1 MPETTLVSSPFGV
14 LAVLC
19 AVAAFW
25 FLVQQVTAW
34 KLFDY
39 VPPLLFIYAT
49 PVILNNTGVLPAS
62 SPVYSGL
69 SAFVLPAFIVLML
82 IKVNVPAAVRIM
94 GKGVLVMLMGTLG
107 VVVGAVV
114 SYAIVHRWLSEDA
127 WTGFGALA
135 GSWIGGT
142 ANMAATAEILKTSPE
157 LFGLAVLADNV
168 IYIIWLPILL
178 GSKNIADKFNAW
190 VKVPEDRLAL
200 MDAAAEIHA
209 TEERRP
215 EMRDYIYLIAVA
227 VAVTWIGTG
236 LASSIHSSLIE
247 EPDHTSIQGAS
258 DHAPPDNELNSAS
271 SEPGLDHASP
281 EEAPD
286 QVSAEKPRNRIE
298 DVFSE
303 TTIKIL
309 LITTIALLL
318 SVTRVSTLPNA
329 TNLGTALIYVFVAG
343 MGARASLAGF
353 AQAPAFLLG
362 ALIWIFIHGAFC
374 VLAAKIFRVDVHS
387 TAIASAANIG
397 AAASAPIVAAFHRPS
412 LVPVSVLMALL
423 GYAIGNY
430 VAPLTGRLAQFVVG
444 Q

>member
-127 WTGFGALA
+127 WKGFGALA

-142 ANMAATAEILKTSPE
+142 ANMAATAEMLGTPPE
-157 LFGLAVLADNV
+157 QFGLAVLADNV

-209 TEERRP
+209 IEERRP

-227 VAVTWIGTG
+227 VAVTWIGTV
-236 LASSIHSSLIE
+236 LASSIH
-247 EPDHTSIQGAS
+247 TSI
-258 DHAPPDNELNSAS
+258 
-271 SEPGLDHASP
+271 
-281 EEAPD
+281 EEAPNW
-286 QVSAEKPRNRIE
+286 VN

-329 TNLGTALIYVFVAG
+329 TNLGTALIYIFVAG